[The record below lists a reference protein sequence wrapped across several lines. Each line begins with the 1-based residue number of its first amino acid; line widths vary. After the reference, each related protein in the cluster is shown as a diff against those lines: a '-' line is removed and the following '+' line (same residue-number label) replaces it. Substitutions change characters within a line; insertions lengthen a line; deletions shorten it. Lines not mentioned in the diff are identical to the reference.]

1 MIKRISI
8 ISLLALL
15 LACPSWAAIKPGAFT
30 LSPMIGGHIFD
41 NDQDLNDAMGISLG
55 LGYNLTKQA
64 ALEAVYTQVNADG
77 DTPADID
84 AKVRTFRLDALYH
97 FMADNDLVPYL
108 AIGFG
113 EININP
119 EVGGNKRH
127 LLGNIGGGIKY
138 FLREA
143 VALRADARYLLDFP
157 EPEENIIYSAGLF
170 FQFGGA
176 TPAPAP
182 VAIEPAPAPVMP
194 KDSDGDGVTDDLD
207 QCPNTPQGAPVDSVG
222 CPLDSDGD
230 GVYDYLDKC
239 PNTPKGAPVDS
250 VGCPLD
256 SDGDGVYDYLDKCPG
271 TPKGVS
277 VDSVGC
283 PTKLTLQINFG
294 HDSDKIG
301 PAYDGEIAKAAQCI
315 NEFPGNL
322 VYIDGH
328 TDSQGPAEYN
338 QQLSERRATAVKNRL
353 VEKFDIPARRM
364 TARGFG
370 ESKPVAD
377 NKTKEGRSKNRR
389 VEVACGAT
397 E

>member
-1 MIKRISI
+1 MFKRISI

-15 LACPSWAAIKPGAFT
+15 LAGPSWAEIKPGAFT
-30 LSPMIGGHIFD
+30 LSPMFGGHVFD
-41 NDQDLNDAMGISLG
+41 NEQDLNDSHLFSIG
-55 LGYNLTKQA
+55 LGYNLTKKA
-64 ALEAVYTQVNADG
+64 ALEAVYTQANADG

-84 AKVRTFRLDALYH
+84 AKVRTFKLDALYH

-113 EININP
+113 EINLNP

-138 FLREA
+138 FLNEA
-143 VALRADARYLLDFP
+143 IALRADARYLLDFP
-157 EPEENIIYSAGLF
+157 EPEENIIYSAGLL

-182 VAIEPAPAPVMP
+182 VAIEPAPTPVMP

-207 QCPNTPQGAPVDSVG
+207 Q
-222 CPLDSDGD
+222 
-230 GVYDYLDKC
+230 C

-322 VYIDGH
+322 VFIDGH

-353 VEKFDIPARRM
+353 VEKFDIPARRL

-377 NKTKEGRSKNRR
+377 NKTKEGRSQNRR